1 MSRTYDALK
10 NAEAIGR
17 GQESLRKNGSVKY
30 QAPTMP
36 LNRDEIGVEYE
47 KIGVWLTNP
56 MSRGQ
61 RLQTVMV
68 VSPHSGTGSTTT
80 AALLAQSL
88 AKVKRRRIL
97 IIDSNF
103 RTPSLN
109 MVFQVRDN
117 GGFTEVMSDALPL
130 EAHIQPTNR
139 PNLFVLT
146 SGRISRFS
154 RRGSR
159 K

>member
-1 MSRTYDALK
+1 
-10 NAEAIGR
+10 
-17 GQESLRKNGSVKY
+17 
-30 QAPTMP
+30 MP
-36 LNRDEIGVEYE
+36 LNGDEIGVEYE

-88 AKVKRRRIL
+88 AKVKKRRIL

-109 MVFQVRDN
+109 MVFR
-117 GGFTEVMSDALPL
+117 
-130 EAHIQPTNR
+130 
-139 PNLFVLT
+139 
-146 SGRISRFS
+146 
-154 RRGSR
+154 
-159 K
+159 